1 MHRNGYVRE
10 AALRQLAA
18 SKGGTELPYIF
29 IRLNDWVAEI
39 RHFAESAFMERLTPE
54 SATGL
59 VQLLPLVGRLGRWS
73 RAAPELESRITD
85 VLSAPESSPA
95 MLSGLRSDDVGI
107 RRRVARLLIEA
118 GGESLPSVLKTAL
131 QDKDVLVRTWAAA
144 AARQVLDGQDL
155 RDALEEIGKNR
166 SARVRQEALI
176 GWVSRFPEESHDRL
190 VTALLDRLATVRG
203 FAQFELGRRGFDVAA
218 FYRAQ
223 MENPQSS
230 EPIVGIGEVGSVEDT
245 NRVEPY
251 LRTADERMRIAAVH
265 AIDRLGGDRRAGL
278 LISALRDP
286 APAVSKAARRLLVRK
301 PQGVDFLAV
310 LSVFQEEAQSN
321 VRRNSFQVLTAASKW
336 SWLRY
341 SLIAA
346 SDADSDIRADGL
358 GQIDLWKSAWNRSF
372 VEPTAQELVEIRSA
386 VNSLDDEL
394 RANVLDR
401 IGFFLGSVKPPIT

>member
-1 MHRNGYVRE
+1 
-10 AALRQLAA
+10 
-18 SKGGTELPYIF
+18 
-29 IRLNDWVAEI
+29 
-39 RHFAESAFMERLTPE
+39 
-54 SATGL
+54 
-59 VQLLPLVGRLGRWS
+59 
-73 RAAPELESRITD
+73 
-85 VLSAPESSPA
+85 
-95 MLSGLRSDDVGI
+95 MLSGLRSDDVGV

-118 GGESLPSVLKTAL
+118 GSESLPSVLNTAL
-131 QDKDVLVRTWAAA
+131 HDNDVLVRTWAAA

-203 FAQFELGRRGFDVAA
+203 FAQFELGRRGFDVVA

-223 MENPQSS
+223 MQNPQSPES
-230 EPIVGIGEVGSVEDT
+230 IVGMGEVGSPEDT
-245 NRVEPY
+245 KRVEPY
-251 LRTADERMRIAAVH
+251 LRAADERMRIVAVH
-265 AIDRLGGDRRAGL
+265 AIDRLGSDRRASL

-286 APAVSKAARRLLVRK
+286 APAVSKAARRVLVRK
-301 PQGVDFLAV
+301 PQGIDFLAV
-310 LSVFQEEAQSN
+310 LSVFQEEARSN

-336 SWLRY
+336 PWLRY

-346 SDADSDIRADGL
+346 SDADPEIRADGL

-372 VEPTAQELVEIRSA
+372 VEPTAQELAEIQSA

-401 IGFFLGSVKPPIT
+401 IGFFLGSVGRPIT